1 MAKEK
6 IVVTKKENQIK
17 DSTQDKV
24 LYFFAYLIMTF
35 SLIVVGYPLIFVL
48 SASFSSGV
56 AISQGRVF
64 LWPVDVT
71 LDGYEAVFKHKLIVS
86 GYINT
91 IAYTCVGTFVNVA
104 VTLLCAYPLSR
115 RDMQWKG
122 FYMFLF
128 VFTMYF
134 GGGLIPTYLWINNMK
149 LVNTFWVMILPGLMS
164 TYNMIIMRTS
174 IQSGIPQEMLEAS
187 MIDGCSDIQYFWYMV
202 LPLSTATIA
211 VISLY
216 YAVGHWNAYFNALI
230 YLTDRSRYP
239 LQIILR
245 EILVSNQVSMA
256 EVEGI
261 DPEALA
267 AMANLA
273 NQLKYALIIVSCGP
287 ILLAYP
293 FVQKYFVKGVMIG
306 SVKG

>member
-91 IAYTCVGTFVNVA
+91 IAYTCVGTFINVA
-104 VTLLCAYPLSR
+104 VTLICAYPLSR

>member
-1 MAKEK
+1 MAKE
-6 IVVTKKENQIK
+6 IVVTTKKENQIK

-24 LYFFAYLIMTF
+24 LYFFAYLIMTL
-35 SLIVVGYPLIFVL
+35 SLIIVGYPLIFVL

-91 IAYTCVGTFVNVA
+91 IAYTCVGTFINVA
-104 VTLLCAYPLSR
+104 VTLICAYPLSR